1 MKKLIPKNKRRP
13 FPYFDFFIPV
23 LIKKDK
29 DYSITRYF
37 RFTESAI
44 YHFNDEDQY
53 DVNKL
58 FGFSF
63 GWHHKN
69 SVRFGWRPNG
79 DLTKIEIVGYEY
91 INKLRVPTIPICD
104 VKLNEWYKYQLKY
117 RGGTFGQIEYS
128 VTDGEKQF
136 DTVHPITLKKKI
148 NLGYRLY
155 LYFGGNKKAPH
166 DIVIYQDNADI
177 A

>member
-1 MKKLIPKNKRRP
+1 MKKVIQKNKRRP
-13 FPYFDFFIPV
+13 FPYLNPIIPV
-23 LIKKDK
+23 LINKNK
-29 DYSITRYF
+29 DYSITKYF
-37 RFTESAI
+37 KFTETAI
-44 YHFNDEDQY
+44 YHFYDDDQH

-69 SVRFGWRPNG
+69 SVRFGWRPTK

-91 INKLRVPTIPICD
+91 INKLRVSTIPICD
-104 VKLNEWYKYQLKY
+104 VELNKWYKYELKY
-117 RGGTFGQIEYS
+117 KGGVFGQIEYH

-136 DTVHPITLKKKI
+136 GTIHPIVLRNKF
-148 NLGYRLY
+148 NLGYRLF

-166 DIVIYQDNADI
+166 DILIYQTNK
-177 A
+177 

>member
-1 MKKLIPKNKRRP
+1 MKKVIQKNKRRP
-13 FPYFDFFIPV
+13 FPYLNPIIPV
-23 LIKKDK
+23 LINKNK
-29 DYSITRYF
+29 DYSITKYF
-37 RFTESAI
+37 KFTETAI
-44 YHFNDEDQY
+44 YHFYDDDQH

-69 SVRFGWRPNG
+69 SVRFGWRPTD

-91 INKLRVPTIPICD
+91 INKLRVSTIPICD
-104 VKLNEWYKYQLKY
+104 VELNKWYKYELKY
-117 RGGTFGQIEYS
+117 KGGVFGQIEYH

-136 DTVHPITLKKKI
+136 GTIHPIVLRNKF
-148 NLGYRLY
+148 NLGYRLF

-166 DIVIYQDNADI
+166 DILIYQTNK
-177 A
+177 

>member
-1 MKKLIPKNKRRP
+1 MKKVIQKNKRRP
-13 FPYFDFFIPV
+13 FPYLNPIIPV
-23 LIKKDK
+23 LINKNK

-37 RFTESAI
+37 KFTETAI
-44 YHFNDEDQY
+44 YRFYDDDQH

-69 SVRFGWRPNG
+69 SVRFGWRPTK

-104 VKLNEWYKYQLKY
+104 VELNKWYKYELKY
-117 RGGTFGQIEYS
+117 KGGVFGQIEYH

-136 DTVHPITLKKKI
+136 GTIHPIVLRNKF
-148 NLGYRLY
+148 NLGYRLF

-166 DIVIYQDNADI
+166 DILIYQTNK
-177 A
+177 

>member
-1 MKKLIPKNKRRP
+1 MKKVIQKNKRRP
-13 FPYFDFFIPV
+13 FPYLNPIIPV
-23 LIKKDK
+23 LINKNK

-37 RFTESAI
+37 KFTETAI
-44 YHFNDEDQY
+44 YRFYDEDQH

-69 SVRFGWRPNG
+69 SVRFGWRPTK

-91 INKLRVPTIPICD
+91 INKLRVSTIPICD
-104 VKLNEWYKYQLKY
+104 VELNKWYKYELKY
-117 RGGTFGQIEYS
+117 KGGVFGQIEYH

-136 DTVHPITLKKKI
+136 GTIHPIVLRNKF
-148 NLGYRLY
+148 NLGYRLF

-166 DIVIYQDNADI
+166 DILIYQTNK
-177 A
+177 